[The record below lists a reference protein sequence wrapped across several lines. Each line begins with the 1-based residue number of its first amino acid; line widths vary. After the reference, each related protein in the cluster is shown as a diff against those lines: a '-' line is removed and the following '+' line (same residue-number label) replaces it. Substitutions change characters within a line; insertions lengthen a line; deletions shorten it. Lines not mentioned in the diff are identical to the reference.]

1 MFNNTKT
8 EEKKSV
14 AQMVNSSN
22 LIAKETKIVGDII
35 TQGNIRIEGVLEGTL
50 DSKNKIVIGESAKVM
65 GSISATEA
73 EVAGHVKG
81 VITCSDIL
89 FLKKTAHIEGDIF
102 TKKLVVENGA
112 VFIGQC
118 NMTGNK
124 PAHESNGVKAK
135 AREKELV

>member
-50 DSKNKIVIGESAKVM
+50 DSKNKIVIGESAKVI

-73 EVAGHVKG
+73 EIAGHVKG
-81 VITCSDIL
+81 VINCSDIL
-89 FLKKTAHIEGDIF
+89 FLKKTAQIEGDIF

-124 PAHESNGVKAK
+124 PTHESNGVKPK